1 VSGGNLLIDV
11 RQLSAG
17 IFQEEFA
24 LDGVDAGKNIGEDGS
39 QPPQE
44 GTAVLTEENV
54 FVGNK
59 KPELIHKPETENQQ
73 NGYSEN

>member
-1 VSGGNLLIDV
+1 MSCGNLLIEV

-24 LDGVDAGKNIGEDGS
+24 LDGVDTSEDIGEDRS
-39 QPPQE
+39 QPPQNE
-44 GTAVLTEENV
+44 TAVLMKENV
-54 FVGNK
+54 FVGDK
-59 KPELIHKPETENQQ
+59 KPELIHEPETESQE